1 MEQAGVCAAAASRL
15 LAKEGQRRKRVH
27 SRDATVMDTTVLVTA
42 PGPSCLLHLTVVSAG
57 VKGKANINGYVLCK
71 RQGLQAL
78 RRHLEAS
85 DVEAPL
91 ACVLFGC
98 VAAVGA
104 APSSPV
110 GAPLPPPPPLLLET
124 LPHDR
129 PSRDG

>member
-1 MEQAGVCAAAASRL
+1 MKQARVCAAAASRL

-27 SRDATVMDTTVLVTA
+27 SRDATVMDTVVLVTA
-42 PGPSCLLHLTVVSAG
+42 PGPSCFLHLTVVSAG

-78 RRHLEAS
+78 RCHLEAS

-98 VAAVGA
+98 VATVGA
-104 APSSPV
+104 ATLPLL
-110 GAPLPPPPPLLLET
+110 APPPPPPLLLET
-124 LPHDR
+124 LPHDQ